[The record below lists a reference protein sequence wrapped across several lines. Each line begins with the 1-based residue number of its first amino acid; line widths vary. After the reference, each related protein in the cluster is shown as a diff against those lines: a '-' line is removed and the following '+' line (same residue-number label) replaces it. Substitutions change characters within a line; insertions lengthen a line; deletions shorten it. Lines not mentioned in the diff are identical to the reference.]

1 MIRSLERQEDVAH
14 QLNVIPGTRDSH
26 RKPAVGG
33 AFGYARIVP
42 DQPVVGGPNRS
53 WRHFDSDLLLLRRHT
68 QLQIF
73 PRRENVPDSLFAQKQ
88 TTHPMINLFLFFL
101 APISALKSF
110 VLSDCKEHLFWK
122 RSELSNPTQNQRP
135 HKLLTTNREEETHL
149 SQSSLIRMTKKGH
162 LLHGTSQL
170 PQIVNKKRLLYEQG
184 NLFFLPAG
192 LLCSST
198 KELQYFHRD
207 VNDQNSCFLV
217 LTPESEH
224 VPLLPS
230 SILCSI
236 APKILHKLH
245 FIEYNPRCAQRY
257 RVFSIS
263 VSCPP
268 PLELSSTYDSATC
281 SKNSWHPDNLFR
293 RNDDTL
299 FLHRYGLP
307 PRQPKNNNQA
317 PSDKS
322 NQRLLMH
329 IRRSHNEWLCRVW
342 RTDSFHPS
350 PYPAVNASV
359 FIGASGSKQPC
370 GADIRKPRI

>member
-1 MIRSLERQEDVAH
+1 M
-14 QLNVIPGTRDSH
+14 
-26 RKPAVGG
+26 
-33 AFGYARIVP
+33 
-42 DQPVVGGPNRS
+42 VGGPNRS
-53 WRHFDSDLLLLRRHT
+53 WRHFDLDLLLLRRHP

-73 PRRENVPDSLFAQKQ
+73 PRRENVPDRLFAQKR

-101 APISALKSF
+101 APISALKSL

-122 RSELSNPTQNQRP
+122 RSGLSNPTHNQRP

-162 LLHGTSQL
+162 LLDGTSQL

-184 NLFFLPAG
+184 DLFFLPAG

-207 VNDQNSCFLV
+207 VNDQNSCPLV

-224 VPLLPS
+224 VSLLPS

-236 APKILHKLH
+236 APKIHHKLH
-245 FIEYNPRCAQRY
+245 FIEYTLDVRRGIVFFRSLC
-257 RVFSIS
+257 RVLLLWSS
-263 VSCPP
+263 L
-268 PLELSSTYDSATC
+268 PLMTLRLAP
-281 SKNSWHPDNLFR
+281 KNSWHPDNLFR

-329 IRRSHNEWLCRVW
+329 IRRSHKRMALPRVAYRQFPSLTVPCRECQRFHW
-342 RTDSFHPS
+342 RVGIQAALRRRYQETPHLDLDVHTS
-350 PYPAVNASV
+350 
-359 FIGASGSKQPC
+359 
-370 GADIRKPRI
+370 